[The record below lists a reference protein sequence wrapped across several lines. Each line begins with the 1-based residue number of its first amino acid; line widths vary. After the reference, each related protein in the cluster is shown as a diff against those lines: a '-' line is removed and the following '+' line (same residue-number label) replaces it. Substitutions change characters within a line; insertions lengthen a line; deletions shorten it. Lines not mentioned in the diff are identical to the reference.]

1 VERQCASPLLRQA
14 PVRQPTLRQK
24 AIPSPAFSCGWC
36 ASFCPRLSA
45 VSLCLSPP
53 VSRRIAP
60 SCFICGYMSA
70 PFTTVLSIFAVS
82 DIPTL
87 RNRSRSHGLNL
98 KTRTHKE
105 VQKKSPQQTSR
116 FYQYRGRSSQ
126 ERKLGTDNQERQFEN
141 ANTKA
146 GSVRVDT

>member
-1 VERQCASPLLRQA
+1 MCKPSATAGFRPAAHPPPRSNPLTCFFLWLVCLFLPPPFR
-14 PVRQPTLRQK
+14 
-24 AIPSPAFSCGWC
+24 
-36 ASFCPRLSA
+36 RL
-45 VSLCLSPP
+45 LCLSPP
-53 VSRRIAP
+53 VSRRIAT

-116 FYQYRGRSSQ
+116 FYQFRGRSSQ